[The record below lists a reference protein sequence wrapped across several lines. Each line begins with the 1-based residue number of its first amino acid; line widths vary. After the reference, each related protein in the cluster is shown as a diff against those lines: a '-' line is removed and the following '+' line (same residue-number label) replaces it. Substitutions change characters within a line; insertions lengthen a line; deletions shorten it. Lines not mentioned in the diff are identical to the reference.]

1 MVHRFSH
8 QPALLTNRAEVKIFV
23 RRVALGLP
31 DGGRLENTDQ
41 TLLEVG
47 STIQAREFQFWA
59 L

>member
-8 QPALLTNRAEVKIFV
+8 QPAILTNRTEVKIFV
-23 RRVALGLP
+23 QRVALELP

-47 STIQAREFQFWA
+47 STVQAREFQFWA